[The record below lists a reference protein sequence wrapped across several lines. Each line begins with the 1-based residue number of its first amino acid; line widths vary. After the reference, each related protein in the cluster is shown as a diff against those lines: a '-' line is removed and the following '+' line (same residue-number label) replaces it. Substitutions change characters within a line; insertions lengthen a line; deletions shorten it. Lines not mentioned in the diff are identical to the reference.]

1 VNRGFVHHTGQKR
14 QGKTKKDMEAMC
26 GTGYERK
33 EYWGGKYS

>member
-1 VNRGFVHHTGQKR
+1 MSSDME
-14 QGKTKKDMEAMC
+14 DMEAMC